1 MEKIGSFTSI
11 QNGIFAHLK
20 TKQVQNILKFALLFG
35 LICFAAGVSAQGT
48 IKGFIK
54 DSSSGEPVAFVNVY
68 LEGTSYG
75 IQTDVT
81 GYYSLTQVN
90 PGSYKLVVASIEY
103 KKSSIDITIENGKVY
118 SRNFQVD
125 PSVIQLDGAEIRA
138 DQGEQET
145 EVRTAVQ
152 TIRPSDLKRVPS
164 FGGQADIVQVLQ
176 VLPGFVSTGDQ
187 GGQLYIRGG
196 SPVQNKV
203 LLDGMIIYNA
213 FHSIGLFSVFDAD
226 IIANADVYSGG
237 FSGEFGGRVSSVMD
251 ITTRDGNKKK
261 VSGKIGASPFGG
273 KIMVEGPLKKLQPNG
288 SGISYILSAKRS
300 YLEESSKLFYSYIDE
315 EGLPFNFTDLY
326 GKVSFSG
333 GSGSKVSLY
342 GFSFN
347 DDVRYQ
353 SLSDLSWSNV
363 GGGANFLVVPSGSAV
378 LISGNFAI
386 SNYEVTLKEDDIDRE
401 RRSSI
406 NGFNFGLDF
415 KYILGDDDIKYG
427 LEVVGLTTDFV
438 TFNSLGVEVSQKQNT
453 TELGFYTA
461 YKKSAGKWLINPSI
475 RIQYYASAGA
485 TRLEPRMGLKYKMT
499 RRFRLKASAGLYS
512 QNLISANSDRD
523 VVNLFYGF
531 LTGPENLQD
540 EIVLPNGETKEIK
553 NALQLSKHLVAGFEF
568 DLTDKININLEG
580 YVKDFDQLTG
590 INRNK
595 LFEDSPDNADVPDV
609 LKKDFIVETGIAR
622 GADVVIKYEERYSSI
637 WLVYGIAD
645 VDRWDGF
652 RWYDPVFDRRHNINF
667 VASHAFGKKH
677 DWEASLRW
685 NLGSGLPFTQTQG
698 YYQVP
703 GLDGDISSDY
713 VTSNSNEL
721 GISYAGLNEGRLP
734 YYHRLDVNVRRTLD
748 LGDQRTLEFNL
759 GATNL
764 YSRANVFYVDRVTGN
779 RVDQL
784 PFLPSLGVDF
794 RF

>member
-315 EGLPFNFTDLY
+315 EG
-326 GKVSFSG
+326 
-333 GSGSKVSLY
+333 
-342 GFSFN
+342 
-347 DDVRYQ
+347 
-353 SLSDLSWSNV
+353 
-363 GGGANFLVVPSGSAV
+363 
-378 LISGNFAI
+378 
-386 SNYEVTLKEDDIDRE
+386 
-401 RRSSI
+401 
-406 NGFNFGLDF
+406 
-415 KYILGDDDIKYG
+415 
-427 LEVVGLTTDFV
+427 
-438 TFNSLGVEVSQKQNT
+438 
-453 TELGFYTA
+453 
-461 YKKSAGKWLINPSI
+461 
-475 RIQYYASAGA
+475 
-485 TRLEPRMGLKYKMT
+485 
-499 RRFRLKASAGLYS
+499 
-512 QNLISANSDRD
+512 
-523 VVNLFYGF
+523 
-531 LTGPENLQD
+531 
-540 EIVLPNGETKEIK
+540 
-553 NALQLSKHLVAGFEF
+553 
-568 DLTDKININLEG
+568 
-580 YVKDFDQLTG
+580 
-590 INRNK
+590 
-595 LFEDSPDNADVPDV
+595 
-609 LKKDFIVETGIAR
+609 
-622 GADVVIKYEERYSSI
+622 
-637 WLVYGIAD
+637 
-645 VDRWDGF
+645 
-652 RWYDPVFDRRHNINF
+652 
-667 VASHAFGKKH
+667 
-677 DWEASLRW
+677 
-685 NLGSGLPFTQTQG
+685 
-698 YYQVP
+698 
-703 GLDGDISSDY
+703 
-713 VTSNSNEL
+713 
-721 GISYAGLNEGRLP
+721 
-734 YYHRLDVNVRRTLD
+734 
-748 LGDQRTLEFNL
+748 
-759 GATNL
+759 
-764 YSRANVFYVDRVTGN
+764 
-779 RVDQL
+779 
-784 PFLPSLGVDF
+784 
-794 RF
+794 